1 MVNRLLGFIRDC
13 LDWHSRPCRGHI
25 WAALCVIATCC
36 TGCVHD
42 KEEYP
47 PETMAAFERI
57 DSIMSVHDK
66 IIADKEQQIN
76 QMRMLQHELDDRG
89 LVGLYHRLFE
99 AYYSYDFD
107 SAAHYARLKYDA
119 ALKVHDLHA
128 MAQAKV
134 NIAKT
139 ELASGNEI
147 IGMDTL
153 KSLALNDT
161 ARFADIKKGYY
172 DAIANHQFAKGNRA
186 DKEFQWLIQNA
197 KPMST
202 GVVYNKVA
210 YLRSQGCHQEAL
222 EVITVNR
229 DRLTGDIHGIAMA
242 DFVTAQI
249 YLSLGD
255 TINATQLLANSSIHD
270 LMSPV
275 RDYTSLY
282 QLATILFGNGDVD
295 RAYRYLTFATKD
307 HYASK
312 VNNNLMAINNMM
324 PFIISAHDK
333 RNYERTRLQ
342 AGMTIGIAILAI
354 ALLIVLW
361 FLYKQLRRAS
371 RANRTKSLLN
381 ERLVI
386 ASKRLKSLNHTLTQ
400 SNNTKDAYILQYLNL
415 CSYYID
421 SLDRYRNNLRSIART
436 KGVQHMLDY
445 LNSSNL
451 HDRELKE
458 FYHSFDTTFLNLFP
472 DFVERFNE
480 LIEPD
485 KRLVMPAPDTLSTEM
500 RVFALMRLGIT
511 ESDRIAT
518 FLRRSTSTIYNYRVK
533 MRNAAI
539 GDRDKFEEKVMKI
552 GQ

>member
-1 MVNRLLGFIRDC
+1 M
-13 LDWHSRPCRGHI
+13 DWHTLSWHCCI
-25 WAALCVIATCC
+25 WTSICTIAFGS
-36 TGCVHD
+36 TGCVRD
-42 KEEYP
+42 NENYP
-47 PETMAAFERI
+47 QETMAAFERI
-57 DSIMSVHDK
+57 DSIMSIHDH
-66 IIADKEQQIN
+66 IIADKEQQLN

-89 LVGLYHRLFE
+89 RVGLYHRLFE

-119 ALKVHDLHA
+119 ALKIRDTHT

-147 IGMDTL
+147 IAMDTL
-153 KSLALNDT
+153 KSLAMTDT
-161 ARFADIKKGYY
+161 ARYADIRKGYY

-186 DKEFQWLIQNA
+186 DKEFQWLIDNA
-197 KPMST
+197 KPGSK
-202 GVVYNKVA
+202 GLAYNKVA
-210 YLRSQGCHQEAL
+210 YLRSQGRHKEAL
-222 EVITVNR
+222 EVITASR
-229 DRLTGDIHGIAMA
+229 ERLTRDIHGIAMA

-255 TINATQLLANSSIHD
+255 TVGATQLLANSSIHD

-275 RDYTSLY
+275 RDHTSLY

-312 VNNNLMAINNMM
+312 VNNNLLAINNMM
-324 PFIISAHDK
+324 PVIISAHDK

-342 AGMTIGIAILAI
+342 TAMTIGIAILAI

-361 FLYKQLRRAS
+361 FLYQQLRRAS
-371 RANRTKSLLN
+371 RANRAKSLLN

-400 SNNTKDAYILQYLNL
+400 SNTTKDAYILQYLNL

-421 SLDRYRNNLRSIART
+421 SLDRYRNNLRAIART
-436 KGVQHMLDY
+436 KGVQQMLDH

-458 FYHSFDTTFLNLFP
+458 FYHNFDTTFLRLFP
-472 DFVERFNE
+472 DFVERFND
-480 LIEPD
+480 LLEPD

-539 GDRDKFEEKVMKI
+539 GDRDSFEEKVMKI